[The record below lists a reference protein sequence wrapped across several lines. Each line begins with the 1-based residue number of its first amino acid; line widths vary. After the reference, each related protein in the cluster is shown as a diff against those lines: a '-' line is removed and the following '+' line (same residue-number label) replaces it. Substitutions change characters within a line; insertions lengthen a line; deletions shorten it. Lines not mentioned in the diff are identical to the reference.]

1 MIINGKQEAAEGRTI
16 AQVLADKH
24 IDLTNVAVERNG
36 NIVPKKLYGSVVL
49 TAADRL
55 EIVSFVGGG

>member
-1 MIINGKQEAAEGRTI
+1 MIINGEQEAAEGKTI
-16 AQVLADKH
+16 AQVLAEKH

>member
-1 MIINGKQEAAEGRTI
+1 MIINGKREAAEGKTI

-36 NIVPKKLYGSVVL
+36 DIVPKSRYGSVVL

>member
-1 MIINGKQEAAEGRTI
+1 MIVNGEQEAAEGKTI
-16 AQVLADKH
+16 AQVLAEKH

>member
-1 MIINGKQEAAEGRTI
+1 MIINGKQEAAEGKTI

-36 NIVPKKLYGSVVL
+36 DIVPKTQYGAVVL
-49 TAADRL
+49 TAADKL